1 MTDLTMTK
9 DVKKLHEEF
18 IKKAKEKHG
27 DRYSY
32 ELINDTNYKNSKSK
46 IPIICQKH
54 KTFFQQ
60 PNHHLSGRGCT
71 KCGRDVCANMFKKT
85 LTDEQIAFLKN
96 NIGKIS
102 MIEFQKEFK
111 LNDQTIRKEMK
122 RHNIKWISEDYGPIY
137 KDISKNLWN
146 NLLRGAKSRN
156 LIVEIKPKDIWDLFI
171 KQNRLCALSGIEI
184 YFGKTK
190 REETTASVDRIDSNL
205 GYIIT
210 NIQIVHKKINQI
222 KMDISQDDFVYY
234 CKCVANKFNSEVK

>member
-1 MTDLTMTK
+1 MTDLVTIK
-9 DVKKLHEEF
+9 NVKNLCKEF

-32 ELINDTNYKNSKSK
+32 ELINDANYKNSKSK

-54 KTFFQQ
+54 KIFFQQ
-60 PNHHLSGRGCT
+60 PNHHLSGRGCP
-71 KCGRDVCANMFKKT
+71 KCGRDICANIFKKT
-85 LTDEQIAFLKN
+85 LTDDQITFLKN
-96 NIGKIS
+96 NIGKIP

-111 LNDQTIRKEMK
+111 LNGQTIRKEMK
-122 RHNIKWISEDYGPIY
+122 RHNIKWVSEDYGPIY

-156 LIVEIKPKDIWDLFI
+156 LVVEIKPKDIWDLFI

-190 REETTASVDRIDSNL
+190 HEETTASVDRIDSSL
-205 GYIIT
+205 GYTVT

-234 CKCVANKFNSEVK
+234 CKCVANKFNNEVK